1 MKRLFKIISFPL
13 GAACGIGLIFFLIDF
28 LNKYFEITLSE
39 IITDTGVGV
48 IFGIAAIIPGV
59 IFYIFSDNFAGFISK
74 GISRTEKKIS
84 KMPTK
89 DLILCLFGLVLGLV
103 IAFLLSQAF
112 KISSSLIATIINLLL
127 YLTFGILGIR
137 VALARRDEVKI
148 DLMGNGDG
156 DAVYIPDSSVLID
169 GRIADVIQTGFLSGT
184 FIISQAVVNELK
196 RLTESEDVLKRAR
209 GRRGMDML
217 AHLQESGINIQF
229 DSTEYDGDID
239 NRLLKLAKARKAAI
253 ITNDYNLNK
262 LAHAGGVKILNLN
275 DLSNAVKPILL
286 PGEELSLQIVRE
298 GKEPSQGVAYFDDG
312 TMIVVEGGKPFV
324 GQNIECIVTSV
335 LQTSAGRMIFAKVNQ
350 GGCQDENSHNFN

>member
-13 GAACGIGLIFFLIDF
+13 GAACGIGLVFFLIDF
-28 LNKYFEITLSE
+28 IRNYYEVTLAD
-39 IITDTGVGV
+39 IITETGVGV
-48 IFGIAAIIPGV
+48 IFGAAAIIPGV
-59 IFYIFSDNFAGFISK
+59 IFFIFSDKFAEFISRS
-74 GISRTEKKIS
+74 IARTEKRIS

-89 DLILCLFGLVLGLV
+89 DLILCLIGLVLGLV
-103 IAFLLSQAF
+103 IAFLIAQAF
-112 KISSSLIATIINLLL
+112 QITSPLISTIINLLL
-127 YLTFGILGIR
+127 YLSCGILGIR

-148 DLMGNGDG
+148 DLTGGEG
-156 DAVYIPDSSVLID
+156 AGAVYIPDSSVLID
-169 GRIADVIQTGFLSGT
+169 GRIADVIQTGFLTGT

-209 GRRGMDML
+209 GRRGMDLL
-217 AHLQESGINIQF
+217 ARLQESGGVIQF

-239 NRLLKLAKARKAAI
+239 NRLLKLAKAKGAAI

-275 DLSNAVKPILL
+275 DLSNAVKPVLL

-298 GKEPSQGVAYFDDG
+298 GKEPGQGVAYFEDG
-312 TMIVVEGGKPFV
+312 TMIVVEGGRSLV
-324 GQNIECIVTSV
+324 GQSAECIVTSV

-350 GGCQDENSHNFN
+350 NTGGTE

>member
-1 MKRLFKIISFPL
+1 MRRLFKIISFPL
-13 GAACGIGLIFFLIDF
+13 GAACGIGFVFFLIDF
-28 LNKYFEITLSE
+28 INKYFEITLAD

-48 IFGIAAIIPGV
+48 IFGAAAIIPGV
-59 IFYIFSDNFAGFISK
+59 IFFIFSDKFAAFISK
-74 GISRTEKKIS
+74 GIAKTEKRIS

-89 DLILCLFGLVLGLV
+89 ELILCLFGLVLGLV
-103 IAFLLSQAF
+103 IAFLIAQA
-112 KISSSLIATIINLLL
+112 IQITSPLIATIINLLL

-148 DLMGNGDG
+148 DLTGGGDG
-156 DAVYIPDSSVLID
+156 EKAYIPDSSVLID
-169 GRIADVIQTGFLSGT
+169 GRIADVIQTGFLTGT

-217 AHLQESGINIQF
+217 ARLQESGVIIQF
-229 DSTEYDGDID
+229 DSSEFEGDID
-239 NRLLKLAKARKAAI
+239 NRLLKLAKDKNAAI

-275 DLSNAVKPILL
+275 DLSNAGQPVLL
-286 PGEELSLQIVRE
+286 PGEELNLQLVRE
-298 GKEPSQGVAYFDDG
+298 GKEPGQGVAYFEDG
-312 TMIVVEGGKPFV
+312 TMIVVEGGRAYV
-324 GQNIECIVTSV
+324 GQSVECVVTSV

-350 GGCQDENSHNFN
+350 SPENGREK

>member
-13 GAACGIGLIFFLIDF
+13 GAACGIGLIFFLLDF
-28 LNKYFEITLSE
+28 MDKYLEIKLAD

-48 IFGIAAIIPGV
+48 IFGAAAIIPGV
-59 IFYIFSDNFAGFISK
+59 VFFIFSDNFAEFISK
-74 GISRTEKKIS
+74 WIARTEKRIS

-89 DLILCLFGLVLGLV
+89 DLILCLIGLVLGLV

-148 DLMGNGDG
+148 DLTGGEDGN
-156 DAVYIPDSSVLID
+156 AAYIPDSSVLID
-169 GRIADVIQTGFLSGT
+169 GRIADVIQTGFLEGT

-217 AHLQESGINIQF
+217 ARLQESGVKIQF
-229 DSTEYDGDID
+229 DSAEYEGDID
-239 NRLLKLAKARKAAI
+239 SRLLKLAKAKNAAI

-275 DLSNAVKPILL
+275 DLSNAVKPVLL

-298 GKEPSQGVAYFDDG
+298 GKEFGQGVAYFDDG
-312 TMIVVEGGKPFV
+312 TMIVVEGGRPFV
-324 GQNIECIVTSV
+324 GQSVDCVVTSV

-350 GGCQDENSHNFN
+350 NSGPEE